1 MAAIVQQWVDE
12 NNNKEEESTPAAIE
26 ICEYIMSMASDDDTS
41 VEDLTSVIVGL
52 DISSH
57 FNEMDLNKQTQL
69 VENLK
74 QRIKNK
80 DNNNNN
86 NNTTTTKVEEVTNI
100 DKNID
105 NALATSTNKKSSSRR
120 NRRRNKKR
128 IILRKVTSDDS
139 KPETQKDDLDSNHHQ
154 NNNNNN
160 NTVHNNNKSSSTTKI
175 NDGLSSSST
184 NGIKTA
190 TITKQWTS
198 NNLKT
203 LSELAPENTNEEL
216 LSYILYKEC
225 NGNLQEAALFLTMND
240 MNVISKKMSTA
251 KKKQLE
257 KETLEKEKL
266 AAIEKKEHRMM
277 LDKFLVVNDNNNNSN
292 AKKNKTKVAKSIR
305 REQRKAQELKKNKPM
320 MYLNGQKM
328 GNGVKTVDVKKKNEW
343 VNPNPSSGMIYRKS
357 QRLNSRR

>member
-52 DISSH
+52 DISSR

-86 NNTTTTKVEEVTNI
+86 TTTTKVEEVTNI

-105 NALATSTNKKSSSRR
+105 NTLATSTNKKLSSRR

>member
-12 NNNKEEESTPAAIE
+12 NNNKEEESTPAAVE

-80 DNNNNN
+80 DNNN

-160 NTVHNNNKSSSTTKI
+160 NNTVHNNNKSSSTTKI

-184 NGIKTA
+184 DGIKTT

>member
-12 NNNKEEESTPAAIE
+12 NNNKEEESTPAAVE

-86 NNTTTTKVEEVTNI
+86 TTTTKVEEVTNI

-120 NRRRNKKR
+120 NRRRNKKK

-154 NNNNNN
+154 NNNNNNNN

>member
-12 NNNKEEESTPAAIE
+12 NNNKEEESSPAAIE

-86 NNTTTTKVEEVTNI
+86 TTTTKVEEVTNI

-120 NRRRNKKR
+120 NRRRNKKK

-139 KPETQKDDLDSNHHQ
+139 KPETQKDDLD
-154 NNNNNN
+154 

>member
-12 NNNKEEESTPAAIE
+12 NNNKEEESTPAAVE

-120 NRRRNKKR
+120 NRRRNKKK